1 MSKSYLTDYAL
12 KPNDIVVV
20 TGASG
25 YVGSHLILQ
34 LLAKGYRVKGCVR
47 NVDNEW
53 FFKSIKRISI
63 WATNIAFR

>member
-34 LLAKGYRVKGCVR
+34 LLEKGYRVKGCVR
-47 NVDNEW
+47 NVDNERKNG
-53 FFKSIKRISI
+53 FLK
-63 WATNIAFR
+63 AF